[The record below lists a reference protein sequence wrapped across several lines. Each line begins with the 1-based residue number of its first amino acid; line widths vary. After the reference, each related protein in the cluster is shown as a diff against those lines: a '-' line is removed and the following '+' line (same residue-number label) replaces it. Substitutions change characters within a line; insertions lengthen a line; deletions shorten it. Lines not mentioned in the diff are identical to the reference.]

1 MMTSAFGG
9 NLTGLTSD
17 HPQVQE
23 ALSRV
28 WRAPRALRLSDGTF
42 AAFDHRGALLAVGLT
57 ADALAEQIELYVA
70 LEEPKP
76 NRLPLRNGVAVRRF
90 SERGEPEIDL
100 AELGL

>member
-1 MMTSAFGG
+1 MTAFGG

-57 ADALAEQIELYVA
+57 AEALAEQIELYVV

-90 SERGEPEIDL
+90 SERGELEIDL
-100 AELGL
+100 EELGL

>member
-1 MMTSAFGG
+1 MTAFGG

-42 AAFDHRGALLAVGLT
+42 AAFDHRGALLAVGLS
-57 ADALAEQIELYVA
+57 ASAMAEQIELYVA
-70 LEEPKP
+70 LEEPRAP
-76 NRLPLRNGVAVRRF
+76 RLPLRNAVPVRRF

>member
-1 MMTSAFGG
+1 MTAFGG

-42 AAFDHRGALLAVGLT
+42 AAFDHRGALLAVGLS
-57 ADALAEQIELYVA
+57 AERWPSRSSFTSRSKSQAESASRCVTR
-70 LEEPKP
+70 
-76 NRLPLRNGVAVRRF
+76 NRCGRF